1 MAVAPPL
8 RQPWKTRVVAALAL
22 ASVVFACVPA
32 SEKHPPAGAGG
43 FVIEPSPGARGEP
56 FTTREGWT
64 ITIDKLMVRARVSV
78 NPTVSNNGTYT
89 QERNEAH
96 LFDGSKQA
104 QIFTPG
110 VDVGDA
116 RISASLDSR
125 SIYFGPD
132 SNYKEDLDI
141 VNVGPED
148 VARFE
153 QAADQGLQGASGYV
167 YGSGP
172 SVLLELHATKAERT
186 MSLRTAISTG
196 YGSFDDRG
204 GVVII
209 TILEDDVSYAQLDV
223 RPEAVFDASLPFEM
237 LLGADANGD
246 GVVTGEELRLAAP
259 PTTSANRVG
268 SETLLDTLATQLGS
282 RLLVPA
288 SR

>member
-1 MAVAPPL
+1 MALPT
-8 RQPWKTRVVAALAL
+8 WTTRMVSALAL

-56 FTTREGWT
+56 FTTRDGWT
-64 ITIDKLMVRARVSV
+64 ITIDKLVVRARVSV

-116 RISASLDSR
+116 RISAALDSR
-125 SIYFGPD
+125 SIFFGPGSD
-132 SNYKEDLDI
+132 YKEDLDI
-141 VNVGPED
+141 VNVGSED

-153 QAADQGLQGASGYV
+153 QAADQGLQGGSGYF

-172 SVLLELHATKAERT
+172 SVLLELHATKAPRT
-186 MSLRTAISTG
+186 LSLRAAISTG

-204 GVVII
+204 AGVVIPI
-209 TILEDDVSYAQLDV
+209 REDDVSYAQLDV
-223 RPEAVFDASLPFEM
+223 RPEAVFDGSLFGFVPFEA

-259 PTTSANRVG
+259 PTPANRG
-268 SETLLDTLATQLGS
+268 GTETLLDALATQLGS
-282 RLLVPA
+282 RLLSFAP
-288 SR
+288 R

>member
-1 MAVAPPL
+1 MAL
-8 RQPWKTRVVAALAL
+8 RSWKTRVVSALAL

-56 FTTREGWT
+56 FTTRDGWT

-78 NPTVSNNGTYT
+78 YPTVSNNGTFT

-96 LFDGSKQA
+96 LFDGTKQA
-104 QIFTPG
+104 QVFTPG

-125 SIYFGPD
+125 SIYYGLGTD
-132 SNYKEDLDI
+132 YKEDLDV

-148 VARFE
+148 VARFD
-153 QAADQGLQGASGYV
+153 QAADQGLQSGSGFV

-172 SVLLELHATKAERT
+172 SVLLELRATKAERT
-186 MSLRTAISTG
+186 FSLRAAISTG

-204 GVVII
+204 DGVTI
-209 TILEDDVSYAQLDV
+209 TIREDDVSYAQLDV
-223 RPEAVFDASLPFEM
+223 RPEAVFDGSLFGFVPFET

-246 GVVTGEELRLAAP
+246 GLVTGEELRLAAP
-259 PTTSANRVG
+259 PTTPAANRG
-268 SETLLDTLATQLGS
+268 GTETLLDALATQLRT

-288 SR
+288 PR